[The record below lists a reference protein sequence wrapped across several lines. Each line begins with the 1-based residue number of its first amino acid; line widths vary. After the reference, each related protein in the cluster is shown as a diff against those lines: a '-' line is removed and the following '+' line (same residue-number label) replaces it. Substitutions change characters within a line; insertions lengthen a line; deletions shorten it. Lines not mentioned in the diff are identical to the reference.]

1 MWRVGL
7 LHHHPILTL
16 DNRRGGEGHLLPAVP
31 GTMSGAVHGR
41 VVVSCSHIMYQR
53 PLPAAGMCLAS
64 IHSYS

>member
-1 MWRVGL
+1 MGRVGL

-16 DNRRGGEGHLLPAVP
+16 DNGWGGEGHLLPAVP
-31 GTMSGAVHGR
+31 GAISGAVHGR
-41 VVVSCSHIMYQR
+41 VVVSRSHVMYQR